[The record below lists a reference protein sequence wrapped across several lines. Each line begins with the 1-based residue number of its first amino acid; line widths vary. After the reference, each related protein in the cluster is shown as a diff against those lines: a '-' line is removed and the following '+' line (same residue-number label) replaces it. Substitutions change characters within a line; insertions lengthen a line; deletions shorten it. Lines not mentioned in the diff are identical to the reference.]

1 MNEMNEILKILPLAF
16 ALVLSACL
24 FGGLVLYLT
33 RKKDKPF
40 EVITSKHRKL
50 FNL

>member
-1 MNEMNEILKILPLAF
+1 MNEIIKIMPYAI
-16 ALVLSACL
+16 ALVFSSCL

>member
-1 MNEMNEILKILPLAF
+1 MSDIDIVIKIMPLAF
-16 ALVLSACL
+16 ALVVSACL

-40 EVITSKHRKL
+40 EVITAKHRKL

>member
-1 MNEMNEILKILPLAF
+1 MNDFDIVIKILPYVITLLF
-16 ALVLSACL
+16 SACL
-24 FGGLVLYLT
+24 FGGVCLYLT

-40 EVITSKHRKL
+40 EVITKEHRKL